1 MRFEAVNNVLILRKD
16 KDEVDDFDKF
26 RIKDMRQIPPP
37 FTGVVDSIG
46 YEDCGYKVG
55 DRVAFEE
62 MGGVLL
68 STDLEE
74 YVVITPEMVIG
85 VLE

>member
-1 MRFEAVNNVLILRKD
+1 MRFEAVNNVLILKKD
-16 KDEVDDFDKF
+16 RENEFD
-26 RIKDMRQIPPP
+26 RPATKDMRQIPPP
-37 FTGVVDSIG
+37 YTGFIDSVG

-55 DRVAFEE
+55 DRVAFDEI
-62 MGGVLL
+62 GGVLL
-68 STDLEE
+68 STDIEE

>member
-1 MRFEAVNNVLILRKD
+1 MRFQAVNNVLILKKD
-16 KDEVDDFDKF
+16 REEEFNSLTP
-26 RIKDMRQIPPP
+26 KDMRQIPPP
-37 FTGVVDSIG
+37 YTGVVDSVG

-62 MGGVLL
+62 IGGVLL
-68 STDLEE
+68 STEIEE

-85 VLE
+85 IL